1 MYLGFA
7 DMNAGF
13 LIIIAALIL
22 GLVARSQVTGT
33 YRRFSQVATGK
44 GMSGARTAR
53 EILDSYGLSN
63 IDVRQIAGT
72 LTDHYDPSKGVL
84 NLSAGVFGGT
94 SIAAVGVAAHEA
106 GHAVQDAMGYSPFQ
120 IRQKLV
126 PVANL
131 GSQMLFPLIIGGLFF
146 RITELYYIGAALYGA
161 ALLFQ
166 LVTLPVEFD
175 ASRRAVVYL
184 GQSGSMSSGE
194 LNGVKKVLT
203 AASMT
208 YVAAALASLG
218 QMVWLLL
225 AGRRR

>member
-1 MYLGFA
+1 MYLGFV
-7 DMNAGF
+7 DMNVGF
-13 LIIIAALIL
+13 LIIIAAMVL

-33 YRRFSQVATGK
+33 YRRFSRVPTGK
-44 GMSGARTAR
+44 GISGARTAR
-53 EILDSYGLSN
+53 EILDNYGLAN
-63 IDVRQIAGT
+63 IDVQETTGT
-72 LTDHYDPSKGVL
+72 LTDHYDPSKRVLRLSPGVYQ
-84 NLSAGVFGGT
+84 GT
-94 SIAAVGVAAHEA
+94 SVAAVGVAAHEA
-106 GHAVQDAMGYSPFQ
+106 GHAVQDAMGYAPFQ
-120 IRQKLV
+120 VRQKLV

-184 GQSGSMSSGE
+184 RQSGSMSTGE
-194 LNGVKKVLT
+194 LQGVKKVLT

-218 QMVWLLL
+218 QMIWLLL